1 MNRSNPVNGDRSE
14 SKPATDSGCEAD
26 DLEMFVHT
34 SSIRVEYYRSFQ
46 YCVKWERPMSPR
58 RSSRLTKASKKSPQ
72 RSPSPNEEVTQGR
85 LGGKRQRI
93 GLRKTKASDSAGSD
107 RDIIDIIDSTD
118 DAEHVEEDEGQFV
131 EVADE
136 GVEESDDQS
145 VTSSIASGPSLRHND
160 TPKTARPSQ
169 GVCSACRKLYQKAK
183 KIKTPLKNK
192 LSDNDPKSL
201 TCDQWVLI
209 KDWRPR
215 RLPNARGKLLTHV
228 QLVKKRLKNGAKRI
242 EQCVGEHESSACSR
256 PHAFLQRNLRRRVRV
271 PLKRGRR
278 KNRRKRA
285 REDSQG
291 PRVAKQQRLHSNN
304 RRQHSSIGLHPT
316 TGHSSSAGFEE
327 WSDQD
332 VDSPEET
339 DQTIELIPSEVT
351 LETTKPRDVPT
362 KQKEQKKTCGFR
374 DLLFQLR
381 GNSSMIVRETR

>member
-1 MNRSNPVNGDRSE
+1 MFKPV
-14 SKPATDSGCEAD
+14 TDSGCEAD
-26 DLEMFVHT
+26 GLEMFIHAT
-34 SSIRVEYYRSFQ
+34 SSIRVEYYRSFE
-46 YCVKWERPMSPR
+46 YCVKWERSMSPR

-85 LGGKRQRI
+85 LGSKRQRI

-107 RDIIDIIDSTD
+107 RDIIDIINSTD
-118 DAEHVEEDEGQFV
+118 DAKHVKEDEGQFV

-136 GVEESDDQS
+136 GVDESDEES

-160 TPKTARPSQ
+160 TPKTLRPSQ
-169 GVCSACRKLYQKAK
+169 GVCSACRKLYQKTK
-183 KIKTPLKNK
+183 KIKTPIKNK
-192 LSDNDPKSL
+192 LLDNDPKSL

-228 QLVKKRLKNGAKRI
+228 QLVKKRLKNGAKRT
-242 EQCVGEHESSACSR
+242 EQCVGERESSACSR
-256 PHAFLQRNLRRRVRV
+256 PHTFLQRNLRRRVRV

-278 KNRRKRA
+278 KNRRKRTQD
-285 REDSQG
+285 DSQG

-304 RRQHSSIGLHPT
+304 RRQHSSIGCTDNDPT
-316 TGHSSSAGFEE
+316 IGHSSSAGLEG
-327 WSDQD
+327 WSDQEM
-332 VDSPEET
+332 DSPEET
-339 DQTIELIPSEVT
+339 DLTIELIPSIVT
-351 LETTKPRDVPT
+351 METTKPRNVPT

-374 DLLFQLR
+374 DLLSQLR